1 MKSFRSVATR
11 NTSSSNMKQENRNL
25 KQIFPLSLWMSHVQY
40 EKPSY
45 LLWLAQR
52 YNNAN
57 HKIVV
62 LWVKLPV
69 LIGQSTDRIDHGPPL
84 QEKHLLN
91 QLSWLLLHLQFI
103 LVQLTCRFIQTY
115 VFVSVSCLAL
125 MGIKRKVRV
134 KADEIF
140 VYTVEVTID
149 MTVSLKN
156 DFYCSSRRKFFTN
169 KFCRFKR
176 LYSQFS
182 TSAIVTKNYIGNQQP
197 QKIISDLG

>member
-1 MKSFRSVATR
+1 
-11 NTSSSNMKQENRNL
+11 
-25 KQIFPLSLWMSHVQY
+25 MSHVQY

-103 LVQLTCRFIQTY
+103 LVQLTCRCIQTY
-115 VFVSVSCLAL
+115 VFVSASCLFVSDFH
-125 MGIKRKVRV
+125 GIEGNTTESS
-134 KADEIF
+134 DEIVVSSHNRCDSQLVKKNF
-140 VYTVEVTID
+140 IVHHVED
-149 MTVSLKN
+149 SLK
-156 DFYCSSRRKFFTN
+156 TN
-169 KFCRFKR
+169 FVVLDVSINC
-176 LYSQFS
+176 
-182 TSAIVTKNYIGNQQP
+182 
-197 QKIISDLG
+197 